1 MSTVVCLLGYSL
13 AVLLAGPPVLRRLTA
28 GGHAPRLGAA
38 AWLTAIISVLASWV
52 AAAAI
57 TIVEL
62 VRHWGH
68 LDRLI
73 VSCLMW
79 LCRAASGAVD
89 STAQAVVIGAL
100 AAAGAGAAIAAVR
113 VVRAAGLL
121 RHRAREHAR
130 DVRLVGRA
138 TADADVVVIDA
149 PQPAAYCVTGR
160 PGAIVFTSAALAA
173 LDDRQRAAV
182 LAHERAHLAGHH
194 LTVMVGMR
202 ALARVFPRLL
212 LITEGVQQ
220 VSRLL
225 EMCADDVAVRDH
237 GARALLSGLIALCGA
252 APAEALGAADVAV
265 LDRAARLTEPAG
277 TGLAA
282 RAGLAAALVTV
293 IAGPLFIAALAASG
307 TALCMG

>member
-1 MSTVVCLLGYSL
+1 MPAWLQPRG
-13 AVLLAGPPVLRRLTA
+13 AAGRATRAAPAHRRRA
-28 GGHAPRLGAA
+28 RARLGAA

-202 ALARVFPRLL
+202 ALARVFPA
-212 LITEGVQQ
+212 
-220 VSRLL
+220 
-225 EMCADDVAVRDH
+225 C
-237 GARALLSGLIALCGA
+237 C
-252 APAEALGAADVAV
+252 
-265 LDRAARLTEPAG
+265 
-277 TGLAA
+277 
-282 RAGLAAALVTV
+282 
-293 IAGPLFIAALAASG
+293 
-307 TALCMG
+307 